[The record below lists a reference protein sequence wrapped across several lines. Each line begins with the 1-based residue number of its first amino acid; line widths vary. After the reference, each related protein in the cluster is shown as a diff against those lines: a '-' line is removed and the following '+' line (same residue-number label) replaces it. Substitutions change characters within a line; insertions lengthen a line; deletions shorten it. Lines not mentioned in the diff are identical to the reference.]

1 MTHRPAVVVAVPARD
16 EAGAVE
22 DCLAG
27 LDRSIRHA
35 RHLDL
40 IDDVVVIVS
49 AHRCSD
55 NTAAVALRTLVKL
68 GVRGE
73 VLVDDEA
80 DNVGTVR
87 DRASRHG
94 LALLRDPRET
104 WVFSTDADTVVGP
117 DWIVQVLAVAA
128 QHDTA
133 CVVGLAALDA
143 WHGSIAGLCA
153 YRDLLDRKLHLGSP
167 GNEHHHVYGANLA
180 VRTDAYLAVG
190 GFPDIAH
197 GEDQQ
202 LVDSIDA
209 AGYGVA
215 RTCQVTVTTSGRFRG
230 RAGGGLADLLLR
242 LQRDQTRAGAGLES
256 HQRSAELTRGNGLT

>member
-1 MTHRPAVVVAVPARD
+1 MRHQPPVVVAVPAKD

-22 DCLAG
+22 ACLAG

-35 RHLDL
+35 RHLGL
-40 IDDVVVIVS
+40 IDEVIIVVS

-55 NTAAVALRTLVKL
+55 DTAAVARRTLVKP

-80 DNVGTVR
+80 DTVGAVR
-87 DRASRHG
+87 DGAVRHG
-94 LALLRDPRET
+94 LAHLQDARGS
-104 WVFSTDADTVVGP
+104 WVFSTDADTVVGT
-117 DWIVQVLAVAA
+117 DWISQVLTVATE
-128 QHDTA
+128 HDAA

-153 YRDLLDRKLHLGSP
+153 YRELLDRKLHLGSP

-190 GFPDIAH
+190 GFPDTVH

-202 LVDSIDA
+202 LVDSIEA
-209 AGYGVA
+209 AGYGIA
-215 RTCQVTVTTSGRFRG
+215 RTCQVSVTTSGRMRG
-230 RAGGGLADLLLR
+230 RAGGGLADLLRR
-242 LQRDQTRAGAGLES
+242 LQHGQTRTGSGLES
-256 HQRSAELTRGNGLT
+256 QDLSDAANVRA

>member
-1 MTHRPAVVVAVPARD
+1 MTLRPTVVVAVPAKD
-16 EAGAVE
+16 EAGLVE

-40 IDDVVVIVS
+40 IDDVVVVVS

-55 NTAAVALRTLVKL
+55 DTAAVARRSLAKL

-73 VLVDDEA
+73 VLVDDTA

-87 DRASRHG
+87 DRAARRG
-94 LALLRDPRET
+94 LALLRGPRET
-104 WVFSTDADTVVGP
+104 WVFSTDADTVVDT
-117 DWIVQVLAVAA
+117 DWIFQVLALAA
-128 QHDTA
+128 EHDAA
-133 CVVGLAALDA
+133 CVVGLATLDA
-143 WHGSIAGLCA
+143 WHGSTAGLCA
-153 YRDLLDRKLHLGSP
+153 YRELLDRKLHLGSP

-190 GFPDIAH
+190 GFPDTAH

-202 LVDSIDA
+202 LVDNLDA
-209 AGYGVA
+209 AGYRVA

-230 RAGGGLADLLLR
+230 RAGGGLADLLRR
-242 LQRDQTRAGAGLES
+242 LQRDQTHTGAGLES
-256 HQRSAELTRGNGLT
+256 HERSDETNVRI